1 MEGLVFLGLIAFG
14 VWQFW
19 GRRQLQISRA
29 TNGLQKLRGFS
40 PTFSLVGTDG
50 TSIAMDPIAKQIA
63 FIDQAGN
70 AFIYKFKDIIA
81 AEACKNG
88 ISFTKTNR
96 GSQIVTAAI
105 GQLLCGP
112 KGFVVGGTTGSTT
125 TSERVN
131 ALSIKIYLADVT
143 LPMREIGFYRG
154 SAIEMSSRRFQ
165 KYVAVLDE
173 WYGRLRVAIAN
184 P

>member
-1 MEGLVFLGLIAFG
+1 MEGLVFLTFIAVG
-14 VWQFW
+14 VWHFW

-29 TNGLQKLRGFS
+29 TNALRKLHGFS

-50 TSIAMDPIAKQIA
+50 VTIAVDPVAKKIA
-63 FIDQAGN
+63 FVDRSGN
-70 AFIYKFKDIIA
+70 PSMYAFKDIVA
-81 AEACKNG
+81 AEACRNG
-88 ISFTKTNR
+88 TSFTKTNR

-105 GQLLCGP
+105 GQLLFGP
-112 KGFVVGGTTGSTT
+112 KGFVVGGTTGSLT

-131 ALSIKIYLADVT
+131 ALSIKIYLTDLAQ
-143 LPMREIGFYRG
+143 PMREIGFYKG
-154 SAIEMSSRRFQ
+154 PAIEMGSRRFQ

-173 WYGRLRVAIAN
+173 WYGRLRIAIAN